1 MVCSPAHCVN
11 FNHSLKPRNVS
22 TFLWIFPDPF
32 GSHSIFSLGDP
43 QHPLSERLALAF
55 NYVLLGTIISTFGS
69 FLFPVRHTVSC
80 TKVLLFS
87 HISDAKR
94 SRYLISSYW
103 TNEGTWLPQRAATR
117 VNVIQKKSTGQRN
130 AYCFLI
136 VESPSQLSI
145 NSINRIYPALNRGW
159 LLKITPQTEPVVKQD
174 EFSLSGLRLIT

>member
-11 FNHSLKPRNVS
+11 FNHSLKPRSVHSSVN
-22 TFLWIFPDPF
+22 FPRPLWLPF
-32 GSHSIFSLGDP
+32 NL
-43 QHPLSERLALAF
+43 LSWGPTTPIKWALAF

-69 FLFPVRHTVSC
+69 FLFPVRHPVSC

-145 NSINRIYPALNRGW
+145 NSINRIYLALNRGW
-159 LLKITPQTEPVVKQD
+159 LLKITPQTEPIVKQD